1 MFKTSV
7 DTIRQK
13 GKTQVAK
20 MQGVENLV
28 CGSIFRTFKLKYY

>member
-13 GKTQVAK
+13 GTDRVAK
-20 MQGVENLV
+20 MYGVENFV
-28 CGSIFRTFKLKYY
+28 CGKKLSFFV